1 MATNYVAR
9 QQFGW
14 KVVYTTMD
22 VCKTPMGA
30 ATPPVP
36 YPVTAELVIATGVA
50 MTVKA
55 NGYPVVVYDKSV
67 APLTMGDA
75 AGIALGTDSSTVMGK
90 CYPKS
95 KSSSVYAEKHLVVR
109 HDDEFWMNGP

>member
-9 QQFGW
+9 QQTGW
-14 KVVYTTMD
+14 KVVSDSPD

-36 YPVTAELVIATGVA
+36 YPVTAELIMTTGVA
-50 MTVKA
+50 MTVRA
-55 NGYPVVVYDKSV
+55 NDCPVVVYDQSV
-67 APLTMGDA
+67 VPMTIGDS
-75 AGIALGTDSSTVMGK
+75 AGVALGTDSGTVMGK
-90 CYPKS
+90 CYPKG
-95 KSSSVYAEKHLVVR
+95 KSTTVRAEKKLVVR